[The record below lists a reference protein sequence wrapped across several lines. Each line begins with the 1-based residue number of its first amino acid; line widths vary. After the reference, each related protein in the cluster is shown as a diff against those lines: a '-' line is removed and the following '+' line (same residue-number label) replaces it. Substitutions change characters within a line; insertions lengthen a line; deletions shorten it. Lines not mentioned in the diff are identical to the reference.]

1 MARMDEDDFISKSE
15 RKRRMTGLQDVGA
28 ELAELSEEVLA
39 RMALPEELR
48 DAVLEYKRFSKHE
61 ARRRQMQY
69 IGRIMRDMDPAP
81 IVAQLE
87 AMKAPSRKQTALF
100 HVAERWR
107 DALLAEADAAERFQR
122 EFPAADLAKLRG
134 LVADAHAESKSGRA
148 PKHARELF
156 HFVNHLVQEKGR
168 QE

>member
-1 MARMDEDDFISKSE
+1 MDDDDFISKSE

-28 ELAELSEEVLA
+28 ELAELSAEVLA

-48 DAVLEYKRFSKHE
+48 EALLDFKGYSKHE

-69 IGRIMRDMDPAP
+69 IGRLMRDIDPAP

-107 DALLAEADAAERFQR
+107 DALLAEPDAAERFTR
-122 EFPAADLAKLRG
+122 EFPGTDLAKLRG
-134 LVADAHAESKSGRA
+134 LVADAHAERKSGRA

-156 HFVNHLVQEKGR
+156 HFVNHIVQERGR
-168 QE
+168 VA